1 MDQLRALGLKRAS
14 CSVFASD
21 NMAAESHFYAYHR
34 YNEFAQGIRLV
45 LRAPSH
51 GLDAGPG
58 WKAAGAVVGHFAATD
73 AYLDEQRLNGIG
85 GTVLP
90 ASFSADVPASVR
102 NSCPYY
108 A

>member
-58 WKAAGAVVGHFAATD
+58 WKAAGAVVRWFFERE
-73 AYLDEQRLNGIG
+73 LDCL
-85 GTVLP
+85 
-90 ASFSADVPASVR
+90 DVGYRR
-102 NSCPYY
+102 NQQPCPRDEV
-108 A
+108 AIRFDGLC